1 MPCWAV
7 TVYAPSWDHNG
18 PPTRISVAK
27 SPLDSGDTWSTLT
40 RLPFGDVTVNV
51 TSWLVLLVWPVISIV
66 SDPSIALAEI
76 DNPPT
81 SSVDAVITSIASELV
96 KFSTMLDCVADVS
109 AVIPPFTS
117 TLTVML

>member
-66 SDPSIALAEI
+66 SDPSTALAEI
-76 DNPPT
+76 DNPPAL
-81 SSVDAVITSIASELV
+81 SVESLVISNAS
-96 KFSTMLDCVADVS
+96 S
-109 AVIPPFTS
+109 AV
-117 TLTVML
+117 